1 MSLSYRDI
9 KFIVVRLHKN
19 VIYTITQHSQC
30 WSEEYKRKKMKKI
43 YQKAKYKK
51 NSLSIIEF

>member
-30 WSEEYKRKKMKKI
+30 WSEEYKRKKFIRKRNIKK
-43 YQKAKYKK
+43 KFSFD
-51 NSLSIIEF
+51 N